1 MVEKIFLMRGK
12 NRGKTGLGGC
22 LKQWRIF
29 IKITNAFSFMSTSTK
44 VIFIIAVLLLIYG
57 YLCRLLN
64 IYFFWDSKHFG
75 WIMMATSLMGFFIDL
90 KKILEAQKQSSFIPR
105 LFIGVIIVAFGIAG
119 GGILLL
125 KSSKVYQDEIENIRI
140 NEPLK
145 SEIGNFRGVGLFP
158 SGTGFLD
165 FAFNVKPGPYTFVI
179 TVRGSS
185 AIKDF
190 EITLYRGLP
199 AQ

>member
-1 MVEKIFLMRGK
+1 
-12 NRGKTGLGGC
+12 
-22 LKQWRIF
+22 
-29 IKITNAFSFMSTSTK
+29 MSTSTK

-75 WIMMATSLMGFFIDL
+75 WIILATGFIGFFIDL
-90 KKILEAQKQSSFIPR
+90 KKILVAQGKNSFVIS
-105 LFIGVIIVAFGIAG
+105 LFIGLIIIAFGIAG
-119 GGILLL
+119 GGVILL
-125 KSSKVYQDEIENIRI
+125 KSSKAYQDEIENIRI

-158 SGTGFLD
+158 SGTGFLE
-165 FAFNVKPGPYTFVI
+165 FAFNVKPGPSTFII

-185 AIKDF
+185 AIKDV

>member
-1 MVEKIFLMRGK
+1 MAGKIFLMRGK
-12 NRGKTGLGGC
+12 ISGKTRFGGC
-22 LKQWRIF
+22 LNSGVYLYRARI
-29 IKITNAFSFMSTSTK
+29 IFSFMSTSTK

-75 WIMMATSLMGFFIDL
+75 WIMMATSIMGFFIDL
-90 KKILEAQKQSSFIPR
+90 KKILQAQKQSSFLPQ

-140 NEPLK
+140 NEPFK
-145 SEIGNFRGVGLFP
+145 SEIGNFQGVGLFP
-158 SGTGFLD
+158 SGTGF
-165 FAFNVKPGPYTFVI
+165 TF
-179 TVRGSS
+179 TVC
-185 AIKDF
+185 
-190 EITLYRGLP
+190 ETLL
-199 AQ
+199 